1 MPADKRIRHQRAAH
15 RDLLDIWQYTRRT
28 WNEDQADSY
37 LIEIDRAI
45 RGIAA
50 GELIGTPHEYQYR
63 KRRVKAHVIFYR
75 ENDSEIVIIRVLH
88 VRMDVARHL
97 PG

>member
-1 MPADKRIRHQRAAH
+1 MPFGKRIRHQQAAH

-37 LIEIDRAI
+37 LTEIDHVI
-45 RGIAA
+45 REIAA
-50 GELIGTPHEYQYR
+50 GKLIGTPHEYRYR

-75 ENDSEIVIIRVLH
+75 ENDREVVVIRVLH
-88 VRMDVARHL
+88 VRMNVARHL